1 MKIIKSVMITLTA
14 LIMSFTI
21 TVPVMAFEKIGENVE
36 SVTVEYLEDGSCY
49 ETIITVDD
57 TASGDSG
64 IMSTAKTKTGSKKAS
79 YKSKSGD
86 VLWYVKVTGKFTYNG
101 STSKCTSASATAASN
116 SSSWKITD
124 KSSSRSGNEAKA
136 SATAQRKGV
145 DYHRTV
151 TLSCSKTGKL
161 S

>member
-1 MKIIKSVMITLTA
+1 MKKIQLIITALTA
-14 LIMSFTI
+14 LIMTFALA
-21 TVPVMAFEKIGENVE
+21 VPVMAYEITGETAE

-49 ETIITVDD
+49 ETVITVDD
-57 TASGDSG
+57 TADSRAG
-64 IMSTAKTKTGSKKAS
+64 IMSTTKTRIGSKKTS
-79 YKSKSGD
+79 YKNKSGD
-86 VLWYVKVTGKFTYNG
+86 VLWYVKVTGKFTYND
-101 STSKCTSASATAASN
+101 STSKCTSASATAVSN